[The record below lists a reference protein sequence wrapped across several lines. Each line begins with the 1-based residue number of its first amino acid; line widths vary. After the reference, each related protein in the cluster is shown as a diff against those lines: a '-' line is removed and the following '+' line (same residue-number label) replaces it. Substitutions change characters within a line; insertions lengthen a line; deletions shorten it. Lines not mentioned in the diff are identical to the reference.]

1 MKYKVK
7 WIEEHL
13 GITRNMIR
21 RYEKK
26 GVILKNEEGKD
37 REFDEEGLRQLW
49 NIKVLVSLGFSLDE
63 VQEIMNEGNLKEL
76 SQRKLGELDKKCVDL
91 QSKIDQLNRVC
102 ITGKLPCCL
111 EDVINEFGKKSE

>member
-26 GVILKNEEGKD
+26 RVISKNKEGKD

-49 NIKVLVSLGFSLDE
+49 NIRALVSLGFSLDE
-63 VQEIMNEGNLKEL
+63 VKEIMNEGNLKEL
-76 SQRKLGELDKKCVDL
+76 SQRKLRKLDKKCVDL
-91 QSKIDQLNRVC
+91 QSKIDLLNRAC

-111 EDVINEFGKKSE
+111 EDVIDEFGKKSE

>member
-49 NIKVLVSLGFSLDE
+49 NIKVLVSLGVRLEE
-63 VQEIMNEGNLKEL
+63 VKEIMNEGNLKEL

-91 QSKIDQLNRVC
+91 QSKIDLLNRVC

>member
-37 REFDEEGLRQLW
+37 REFDEEGLRQLTQK
-49 NIKVLVSLGFSLDE
+49 N
-63 VQEIMNEGNLKEL
+63 
-76 SQRKLGELDKKCVDL
+76 
-91 QSKIDQLNRVC
+91 
-102 ITGKLPCCL
+102 TH
-111 EDVINEFGKKSE
+111 

>member
-63 VQEIMNEGNLKEL
+63 VKEIMNEGNLIKIVKE
-76 SQRKLGELDKKCVDL
+76 SWVSWIRSVWIYKVK
-91 QSKIDQLNRVC
+91 
-102 ITGKLPCCL
+102 
-111 EDVINEFGKKSE
+111 

>member
-7 WIEEHL
+7 WIEDHM

-26 GVILKNEEGKD
+26 GVISKNEEGKD

-49 NIKVLVSLGFSLDE
+49 DIRVLGSLGKYMIKMMKGHRKRWISL
-63 VQEIMNEGNLKEL
+63 
-76 SQRKLGELDKKCVDL
+76 R
-91 QSKIDQLNRVC
+91 NRFFV
-102 ITGKLPCCL
+102 
-111 EDVINEFGKKSE
+111 

>member
-26 GVILKNEEGKD
+26 GVISMNKEGKD
-37 REFDEEGLRQLW
+37 REFDEERLRQLW
-49 NIKVLVSLGFSLDE
+49 NIRVLVSLGFSLDE
-63 VQEIMNEGNLKEL
+63 VKEIMNEGNLKEL
-76 SQRKLGELDKKCVDL
+76 SQRKLGELYKKCVDL
-91 QSKIDQLNRVC
+91 QSKIDLLNRVC

-111 EDVINEFGKKSE
+111 EDVIDEFGKKSE